1 MFVLLPLQVQSAL
14 EGEIIVKWYKEDYSK
29 KNYETFIHKNHSE
42 VKHKSLTNTI
52 TLYNVRE
59 EDNGNYIC
67 RIHLPSQGS
76 SSTIMTLKHTLT
88 VAEEVEKQ
96 MLQKISRST
105 IELVIIVVLIAFIL
119 VTIVI
124 LFAIRLNQKDQY
136 NVITTQNDP
145 NINTYDKDSCVMA
158 KSSTSGPEETV
169 YFLPVRKTLKS

>member
-1 MFVLLPLQVQSAL
+1 MD
-14 EGEIIVKWYKEDYSK
+14 GDIIVKWYKEDYSK
-29 KNYETFIHKNHSE
+29 RSHETFIHKNHSE

-59 EDNGNYIC
+59 EDNANYIC

-76 SSTIMTLKHTLT
+76 STSVMTLKHTLT

-96 MLQKISRST
+96 MLQALSRST

-136 NVITTQNDP
+136 NVITSQNDP
-145 NINTYDKDSCVMA
+145 NISTYDKDSCVMA
-158 KSSTSGPEETV
+158 KSSTNGPEETV
-169 YFLPVRKTLKS
+169 YFLPVRKTIK